1 MACIGWIILLKCC
14 ILVYV

>member
-1 MACIGWIILLKCC
+1 MACIGWIIFLKCW